1 MTALLTLTLVA
12 LALFAWVS
20 ITKIVP
26 SYATSRYRYRLWR
39 LRDDLSDDI
48 RHGKFDQEEGPR
60 KVLALIDLAI
70 EDADDLS
77 ALNMILFAW
86 TVVGTKDIPEDPL
99 ELGELSPH
107 DDRML
112 AERLQAVHSAL
123 LAKTLLG
130 SVSGWVITIVLTP
143 FVFYSAMRDSGRP
156 KILARASDRI
166 QTDLLRSNQMESHH
180 GRFYQHV
187 G

>member
-1 MTALLTLTLVA
+1 VTALLTLILIA
-12 LALFAWVS
+12 LALFSWAS

-48 RHGKFDQEEGPR
+48 RRGKFDQEDGPR
-60 KVLALIDLAI
+60 KVLAFIDLAI
-70 EDADDLS
+70 EDAEDLS

-86 TVVGTKDIPEDPL
+86 TVVAGQDIPDEPL

-107 DDRML
+107 DDRLLM
-112 AERLQAVHSAL
+112 ERLEAVDSAL
-123 LAKTLLG
+123 LAKTLFG
-130 SVSGWVITIVLTP
+130 SVSGWVITLVLTP
-143 FVFYSAMRDSGRP
+143 FVIYSAMRDSGRP

-166 QTDLLRSNQMESHH
+166 QTDLLRSNEMESH
-180 GRFYQHV
+180 GRLYQHV

>member
-1 MTALLTLTLVA
+1 MTALLTLILVA
-12 LALFAWVS
+12 LALFSWVS

-48 RHGKFDQEEGPR
+48 RRGRFDQEDGPR

-70 EDADDLS
+70 EDAEDLS

-86 TVVGTKDIPEDPL
+86 TVVAGQEIPDDPL
-99 ELGELSPH
+99 ELGELSPQ
-107 DDRML
+107 DDRLLM
-112 AERLQAVHSAL
+112 ERLEAVDSAL
-123 LAKTLLG
+123 LAKTLFG
-130 SVSGWVITIVLTP
+130 SVSGWVITLVLTP
-143 FVFYSAMRDSGRP
+143 FVIYSAMRDSGRP
-156 KILARASDRI
+156 KILAKASDRI
-166 QTDLLRSNQMESHH
+166 QTDLLRSNEMESH
-180 GRFYQHV
+180 GRLYQHV

>member
-1 MTALLTLTLVA
+1 MTALLTLLLVA

-26 SYATSRYRYRLWR
+26 SYATSRYRYQLWR
-39 LRDDLSDDI
+39 LRDGLSDDI
-48 RHGKFDQEEGPR
+48 RHGKFDQEDAPR

-70 EDADDLS
+70 DDADDLS

-86 TVVGTKDIPEDPL
+86 TVVGDKEIPRDPL
-99 ELGELSPH
+99 QLGELSQH
-107 DDRML
+107 DERLLDQ
-112 AERLQAVHSAL
+112 RLQAVHSAL

-130 SVSGWVITIVLTP
+130 SVSGWVITVVLTP
-143 FVFYSAMRDSGRP
+143 FVIFSAVRNSGRP
-156 KILARASDRI
+156 KILTRASDRI
-166 QTDLLRSNQMESHH
+166 QTDLLRSNEMESHH